1 MGINRRDFM
10 RATASFAA
18 LGGIVSFAGEGMAR
32 PNLRM
37 GILSDIHVPKD
48 AKWFEKAL
56 RYFDAQKVD
65 GVLITGDL
73 TTWNKFHE
81 FETVASTWFKVFPDD
96 RRSDGE
102 HVERLFITGNHDVDG
117 FAYDGA
123 KFKSE
128 EEARPESFFFH
139 REELWRRLFRED
151 YKPISC
157 RTVKGYKFVLRNWHS
172 HLDKAFGKDLQR
184 EENPTPAF
192 FAAHADE
199 FPPDKVFFY
208 AQHDVLDNTVNAPWL
223 VRGVRFGNG
232 QDDGTNTKVLSRFP
246 NCVAFT
252 GHSHNTLTDEQSIW
266 QGAFTAVNCSC
277 ECGFAFSYPGRENGF
292 SVLDFNRDP
301 PFEMPMFDHSR
312 VKQGMLMDVF
322 DDRITLHRVEFV
334 YDQTLGPDW
343 VIPLFG
349 GRTVPPSGTPK
360 YDPKARAAAAKPPVF
375 RADAKVTVREV
386 KDGHRRAKDGW
397 HRDKAP
403 REQVI
408 VSFPPVTTAHSPSRG
423 FDFAVTAETRIGDC
437 TCVLQER
444 RVFSPNTFMAEA
456 QDVELVTCAFPRC
469 ELPKRRDIRF
479 VVRPLDCW
487 GNVGKPILSDWMRF
501 A

>member
-18 LGGIVSFAGEGMAR
+18 LGGLASIAGEGAAR

-172 HLDKAFGKDLQR
+172 HLNKAFGKDLQR
-184 EENPTPAF
+184 EANPTPAF

-223 VRGVRFGNG
+223 VSGVRFGNG
-232 QDDGTNTKVLSRFP
+232 QDDGANTKVLSRFP

-266 QGAFTAVNCSC
+266 QGGV
-277 ECGFAFSYPGRENGF
+277 
-292 SVLDFNRDP
+292 
-301 PFEMPMFDHSR
+301 HSR
-312 VKQGMLMDVF
+312 QLLVRMRL
-322 DDRITLHRVEFV
+322 RLFV
-334 YDQTLGPDW
+334 
-343 VIPLFG
+343 
-349 GRTVPPSGTPK
+349 SG
-360 YDPKARAAAAKPPVF
+360 
-375 RADAKVTVREV
+375 
-386 KDGHRRAKDGW
+386 
-397 HRDKAP
+397 P
-403 REQVI
+403 RERLQRAGLQPRPAVRDAD
-408 VSFPPVTTAHSPSRG
+408 VRPQPRQTGDADGRVRRPHHAPP
-423 FDFAVTAETRIGDC
+423 
-437 TCVLQER
+437 R
-444 RVFSPNTFMAEA
+444 RVR
-456 QDVELVTCAFPRC
+456 V
-469 ELPKRRDIRF
+469 
-479 VVRPLDCW
+479 
-487 GNVGKPILSDWMRF
+487 
-501 A
+501 